1 MQCYKAFIL
10 VIMRTKDVK
19 LNIEY
24 RCKNEIV
31 RVVKRIKNSYTEKWQ
46 IGWGKK
52 FQKIQ
57 HQEQMSF
64 LLDNNLVVY
73 ADALNAL

>member
-1 MQCYKAFIL
+1 
-10 VIMRTKDVK
+10 MRTKEVK

-24 RCKNEIV
+24 RFKNEIV
-31 RVVKRIKNSYTEKWQ
+31 KVVKRNKNSWVEKWQ

-52 FQKIQ
+52 FQKIN

-64 LLDNNLVVY
+64 LLDNGQLVY
-73 ADALNAL
+73 ADSLNAL